1 MQSRR
6 EGHVRELELRAARTA
21 REDSSASMD
30 AEPAKRPAEL
40 NEGQP
45 EKRGENLASSDSGAF
60 EDPQDG
66 VGKDE
71 AA

>member
-1 MQSRR
+1 
-6 EGHVRELELRAARTA
+6 
-21 REDSSASMD
+21 MD
-30 AEPAKRPAEL
+30 AEPTKRPAEL
-40 NEGQP
+40 NEEQP